1 MSEPK
6 PYDKSNFDDK
16 VESEYI
22 LDTPDDLGFDCFVG
36 NDFKYPDEIKH
47 KAKSFH
53 FVFWINLVIK

>member
-1 MSEPK
+1 MSQPK

-16 VESEYI
+16 VKSEYI

-53 FVFWINLVIK
+53 FVF